1 MTSSDWLP
9 TACILC
15 ECNCGIVVQVDD
27 RRLARIRGDKAHPGS
42 AGYTCNK
49 ALRLDHYQNNRAR
62 LSSPM
67 RRRADGTY
75 EEIDW
80 DTAIVEI
87 AEGFKQIRDT
97 HGGDKIFYY
106 GGGGQGNHLGG
117 AYSGAFLKALGSRYR
132 SNALAQE
139 KTGEAWVDFQLYG
152 GHTRGEFE
160 NAEVSVFV
168 GKNPWMSQSFP
179 RARVVLN
186 EIAKDPGRSMIVIDP
201 VVTDTAKM
209 ADFHLR
215 VQPGC
220 DAWCLAALAAVLVQ
234 ENLCNEAFLAAH
246 VHGVDTVRAALQEV
260 PVADYAQ
267 RCRVDEELLRAAARR
282 IGTAAS
288 VSVFEDLG
296 IQQAPNSTVC
306 SYLNKLL
313 WILTGNFAKKGGQH
327 LHSSFAPLFSQ
338 VSGRTPVTGAPIIAG
353 LIPGNVVPEEIL
365 TEHPDRFRA
374 MIVERGNP
382 AHSLADS
389 AACRAAFQA
398 LELMVVV
405 DVAMTETARLAHYVL
420 PAASQFEKP
429 EATFFNFEF
438 PRNGFQ
444 LRRPLFPPLPGTLP
458 EPEIWARLVRAL
470 GVVDEADLR
479 PLREAAAQGRQAY
492 TEAFLAAAATNPT
505 VAKLT
510 AYVLYETLGPTL
522 PDGLAG
528 AAALWGLAQ
537 KTAMAYPD
545 AVRRAGHADGNALFD
560 AILERPSG
568 VTFTVHNYED
578 DFALISH
585 PDHKIAL
592 EIPEMLAEIR
602 SLTQTPSRLTT
613 PQLPIVLSV
622 GERRAYTANDI
633 FRDPSWRKRD
643 ANGALRVSVEDAQA
657 LGLAD
662 GCLARITTA
671 AGSAEATVEVTETM
685 LAGHAALPNGFGLD
699 YTGDDGRTVVA
710 GVAPNALTS
719 TRWRDPYAGTPGTS
733 TCPPPSAEQTQNR
746 PFGSPNG
753 RFCVCSRG
761 LSLVPDPDP
770 ALRVQKQR
778 VILGDVE
785 GLIKSVHVANHT
797 VAPELR
803 RGVRIDRQPADCF
816 GCTRFGSPYLC
827 PAEEHPLHAG
837 QPVDNRSGVAVQRE
851 LVSQQGD
858 RQPAQVADVLAYGE
872 RALHMRRA
880 GVVDEIARRV
890 SVVLLDQRFGAGG
903 ELGAIVVGPPI
914 DQIAVAVVFGAL
926 IVETVPDLVPDH
938 RPDPAVVGG
947 LVGLRIEK
955 WWL

>member
-209 ADFHLR
+209 VDFHLR

-267 RCRVDEELLRAAARR
+267 RCGVDEELLRAAARR

-719 TRWRDPYAGTPGTS
+719 TRWRDPYAGTPWHKH
-733 TCPPPSAEQTQNR
+733 
-746 PFGSPNG
+746 
-753 RFCVCSRG
+753 
-761 LSLVPDPDP
+761 VP
-770 ALRVQKQR
+770 AA
-778 VILGDVE
+778 I
-785 GLIKSVHVANHT
+785 
-797 VAPELR
+797 
-803 RGVRIDRQPADCF
+803 
-816 GCTRFGSPYLC
+816 
-827 PAEEHPLHAG
+827 
-837 QPVDNRSGVAVQRE
+837 
-851 LVSQQGD
+851 
-858 RQPAQVADVLAYGE
+858 
-872 RALHMRRA
+872 RRA
-880 GVVDEIARRV
+880 DAE
-890 SVVLLDQRFGAGG
+890 S
-903 ELGAIVVGPPI
+903 PI
-914 DQIAVAVVFGAL
+914 
-926 IVETVPDLVPDH
+926 
-938 RPDPAVVGG
+938 
-947 LVGLRIEK
+947 
-955 WWL
+955 W